1 VTTRLRRRTALALVP
16 VAVLA
21 ACTDRGEVTLVSDD
35 GLDKAL
41 VAQTTATTPRL
52 LRDMTAFAWDEVI
65 LLPEGTKADQIQSL
79 TGQRIVKGDRYL
91 SSATLMVF
99 RTAGKLTMAVMISAD
114 VFAAQDARRWFSRDV
129 RPDLAHGFGFWRP
142 LSC

>member
-1 VTTRLRRRTALALVP
+1 ML
-16 VAVLA
+16 AVLA
-21 ACTDRGEVTLVSDD
+21 ACTDQGEVTLVTDD
-35 GLDKAL
+35 ALDKAL
-41 VAQTTATTPRL
+41 VAQTTTTPRL
-52 LRDMTAFAWDEVI
+52 LRDMTTFAWDEVI

-79 TGQRIVKGDRYL
+79 TGQRIIKGDRYV

-129 RPDLAHGFGFWRP
+129 RVGTGSILR
-142 LSC
+142 LT

>member
-1 VTTRLRRRTALALVP
+1 
-16 VAVLA
+16 
-21 ACTDRGEVTLVSDD
+21 
-35 GLDKAL
+35 
-41 VAQTTATTPRL
+41 
-52 LRDMTAFAWDEVI
+52 MTAFAWDEVI

-79 TGQRIVKGDRYL
+79 TGQRIIKGDRYV

-129 RPDLAHGFGFWRP
+129 RVGTGSILR
-142 LSC
+142 LT